1 MNKTASRI
9 TAAVMAAAMALSF
22 SSCGKNEAVLASKEH
37 VYSAQKIALPDGLDY
52 INKLLYANEKIYV
65 VGDKSSTQGEG
76 ENMIYTSETKMQI
89 IDLEGNLVKENT
101 LSSNDGTSNASR
113 YISNMM
119 VDESGNIIAVENCYE
134 WNETTGESKE
144 DIFIVKY
151 DGDGNAVSEVNL
163 SGLKEAAMKE
173 TGNDYFYV
181 DNFTLAKDGT
191 YLILSNGIIF
201 AADEK
206 GNLKYTVKNDKMTD
220 NSWTNGLYIAGD
232 GRILTMV
239 TTGEMVGDEY
249 KSESKLY
256 EVDLEN
262 KKLGNEY
269 PYSQNGTIMNGTEK
283 YDLLI
288 SRDSG
293 LFGYDI
299 ETGET
304 EIIID
309 WLKSGIDTTAM
320 NSESTTVLN
329 DGRIL
334 CVTYDYNYEGGGGYS
349 WSSSDQVINI
359 LTEVDPSTI
368 PDKKLI
374 KLYALWLD
382 AGIKRQIV
390 EFNKNSQEYEIELTS
405 YSDYAA
411 NNWQDAVTKL
421 NNDMIS
427 GNLPDIIV
435 LDSNLPVNSYIS
447 KGLLA
452 DLYQFMDN
460 DETINRSDFVESVL
474 KAYEVD
480 GKLYEL
486 IPSFNMQTIVGKTSE
501 VGENPGWTMD
511 EFIALADANP
521 DKSIFG
527 AEMSRDNFF
536 NSIINACGGSFI
548 NYTTGECSFNS
559 DEFIKLLEFSNRFP
573 QKIDYDA
580 LYADDSYWQESQN
593 QYRSGKTLLN
603 MEYMY
608 SFTQMRELEQGRF
621 GEPIT
626 FKGYPGAA
634 GNGSAFNANTE
645 IAITSKAAN
654 PEGAWEFIKYFLS
667 EEYQDQFTYGFP
679 VKKSSLEKL
688 MAKAKEKPYWLDE
701 NNEKQEYDPTYWNG
715 SEEIKIGVNTDAD
728 NQKLLDLIN
737 STTAVSRYDQK
748 IIEIISEEAAA
759 FFEGQKSAQEVA
771 DIIQNRVSNYIA
783 ENR

>member
-119 VDESGNIIAVENCYE
+119 VDESGNIIAIENYYE
-134 WNETTGESKE
+134 LNETTGESKE
-144 DIFIVKY
+144 DTFVVKY
-151 DGDGNAVSEVNL
+151 DSEGNAVSEISF

-191 YLILSNGIIF
+191 YLILNNGTIF

-206 GNLKYTVKNDKMTD
+206 GNFKYTVKNDKMTD

-249 KSESKLY
+249 KSESKIY

-359 LTEVDPSTI
+359 LTEVDPATI

-382 AGIKRQIV
+382 VGIKRQIV

-486 IPSFNMQTIVGKTSE
+486 IPSFNMQTIIGKTSE

-559 DEFIKLLEFSNRFP
+559 DEFIKVLEFSNRFP
-573 QKIDYDA
+573 KEIDYDA

-654 PEGAWEFIKYFLS
+654 PEGAWEFVKYFLS

-679 VKKSSLEKL
+679 VRKSSLEKL